1 MSCQVTSSGINF
13 REAILVVT
21 GSIMRDKN
29 ITSSLNVTCSITTP
43 PIEISSFPFSACCSL
58 INIHAWEARL
68 ITSNE
73 CLSTQLEQI

>member
-1 MSCQVTSSGINF
+1 MSCQVTSLGINF

-58 INIHAWEARL
+58 INIHVWEARM

-73 CLSTQLEQI
+73 SLSTQFEQI